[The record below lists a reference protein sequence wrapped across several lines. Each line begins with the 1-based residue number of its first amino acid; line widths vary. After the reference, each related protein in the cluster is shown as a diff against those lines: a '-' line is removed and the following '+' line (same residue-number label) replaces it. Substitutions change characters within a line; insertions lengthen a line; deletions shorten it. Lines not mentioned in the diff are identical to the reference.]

1 MKIIPFPSVNPSK
14 KSKKL
19 HDLFKAPLDI
29 TFKGT
34 FEQVKCLYLWENVIE
49 RNTNKFNLLQTY
61 QAKQHAKVSNT
72 LLLVNIQDP
81 KNFDSHLINRDLW
94 RETRVREL
102 LRNFTLWQV
111 SVSGS

>member
-1 MKIIPFPSVNPSK
+1 MLISPFFVENIRSNGKRKLPDSIFDEDYNPLNPSK

-34 FEQVKCLYLWENVIE
+34 FE
-49 RNTNKFNLLQTY
+49 

-102 LRNFTLWQV
+102 LRNFTLWQEYWTP
-111 SVSGS
+111 